1 MKTTEAVNIKNDCKT
16 KTSNICE
23 ENFNSKRDLLLHL
36 KENHPKRVRCKSC
49 VEIFDK
55 NSDLE
60 KHIKAN
66 HEQMENYDCEK
77 CEKTFVLK
85 WRLTKHQ
92 ENHSRL
98 KDKKCHY
105 FNNKRTCPC

>member
-1 MKTTEAVNIKNDCKT
+1 MKTTEAVNIENNCKT
-16 KTSNICE
+16 KMCNICE

-49 VEIFDK
+49 DEIFDK

-66 HEQMENYDCEK
+66 HD
-77 CEKTFVLK
+77 
-85 WRLTKHQ
+85 
-92 ENHSRL
+92 
-98 KDKKCHY
+98 
-105 FNNKRTCPC
+105 